1 MYAMKTIQTD
11 IAKFKKQIEIG
22 SMQRAYRALHQ
33 FMMDLRV
40 IFSKEHPEYDV
51 SGSYYHGYM
60 DMTYFPVFTK
70 VLKRHHLKIAIV
82 LNYEPFRI
90 EAWLSGSNKRI
101 QKEYWTL
108 LKEFNWKKYKVVD
121 DLKGSDSIMEYILV
135 EKIDLDNEKTITKQ
149 IIKRTTD
156 FINDIENYLAK

>member
-1 MYAMKTIQTD
+1 MKTIQTD
-11 IAKFKKQIEIG
+11 VEKFKKQLEIG

-40 IFSKEHPEYDV
+40 IFLKEHPEYDI

-60 DMTYFPVFTK
+60 DMTYFPIFTK
-70 VLKRHHLKIAIV
+70 SLKKHHLKIAIV
-82 LNYEPFRI
+82 FNYEPFRI

-101 QKEYWTL
+101 QQEYWTR
-108 LKEFNWKKYKVVD
+108 LKKNNWKKYKVID
-121 DLKGSDSIMEYILV
+121 DLKGADSIMEYTLV
-135 EKIDLDNEKTITKQ
+135 EEIDLDNEKTMTNQ

-156 FINDIENYLAK
+156 FINDIEAFLDN